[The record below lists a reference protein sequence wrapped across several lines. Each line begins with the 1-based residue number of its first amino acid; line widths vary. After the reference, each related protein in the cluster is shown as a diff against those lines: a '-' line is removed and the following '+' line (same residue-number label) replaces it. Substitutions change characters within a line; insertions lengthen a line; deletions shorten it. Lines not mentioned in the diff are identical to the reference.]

1 MVGFSK
7 YVIFKNIQI
16 LKIRKNKHKKEN
28 LKQGRKWQLGRS
40 KRCGRPRG
48 TARVIVSRNSKS
60 D

>member
-28 LKQGRKWQLGRS
+28 RKQKKMAVGPVQTDNAHREEL
-40 KRCGRPRG
+40 P
-48 TARVIVSRNSKS
+48 A
-60 D
+60 